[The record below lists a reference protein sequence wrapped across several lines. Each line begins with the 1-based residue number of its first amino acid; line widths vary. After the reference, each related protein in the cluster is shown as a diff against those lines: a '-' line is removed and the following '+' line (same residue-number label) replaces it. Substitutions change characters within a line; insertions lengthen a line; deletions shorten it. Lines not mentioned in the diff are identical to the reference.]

1 MSPHWSIFAHAV
13 LEPVTSA
20 EQFEKWVFEDHG
32 LYLKDMVLQFDNG
45 TFGARAGKL
54 NVGFETAWDKTP
66 GVYGTDYAED
76 GYHAAYMHQAK
87 GTGDVDDEN

>member
-1 MSPHWSIFAHAV
+1 M
-13 LEPVTSA
+13 EPVTSA
-20 EQFEKWVFEDHG
+20 EIFENRVFEDHG
-32 LYLKDMVLQFDNG
+32 LYLMDLAPQFDNG

-54 NVGFETAWDKTP
+54 NVGCKIAWDKTP

-87 GTGDVDDEN
+87 GTGDVDD